1 MRLKTIM
8 EAKRSRSLI
17 VIWEIVIIYLSMC
30 VYVHVYICIDAHIHT
45 HMVLVP
51 VFRQQPE
58 NHRTEHTIQNMRKS

>member
-8 EAKRSRSLI
+8 EAKRSRPLI
-17 VIWEIVIIYLSMC
+17 VIWEIFIMYLSMC
-30 VYVHVYICIDAHIHT
+30 VCTCIDTHIHT